1 MSILSDQSMAD
12 PGSMFFGRV
21 VMGDRDVFHSQGTIL
36 QKAVSAPYFSG
47 FTYAADPIQAFL
59 FHGTTVGQR
68 TGPRVGTFVTNGS
81 NDMSYGPIG
90 RKLPNEA
97 TTVLGILASMM
108 GSTSDDADAGD
119 TPASRGWN
127 RTGAGRNMAETF
139 ASGDQMRSLWNAQLG
154 ADNHPMASGGA
165 FMGYQRS
172 HPYGINN
179 WDAIGTGT
187 AEQSVQLSK
196 QQIDA
201 MGLEGEN
208 KADPRFDAGTS
219 TYITAYAQ
227 AASQI
232 AEVVAPS
239 VMITTGIRGL
249 DGMMEVGSPF
259 VPHDTQHGG
268 G

>member
-165 FMGYQRS
+165 FMGYQS
-172 HPYGINN
+172 SNPYGINN
-179 WDAIGTGT
+179 WDAIGTGMDVIGRRGLT
-187 AEQSVQLSK
+187 GAELQSGNFADDPTFNEA
-196 QQIDA
+196 DA
-201 MGLEGEN
+201 TIQTSRRLEAN
-208 KADPRFDAGTS
+208 
-219 TYITAYAQ
+219 Q
-227 AASQI
+227 V
-232 AEVVAPS
+232 AEVVSPS

-249 DGMMEVGSPF
+249 PGMMEVGSPF
-259 VPHDTQHGG
+259 VPDDTQHGG